1 VNVTFIVY
9 RRCAMKTDPSPTL
22 EGRDRLASQLRALA
36 HPARLAVLETLARQ
50 DTCVCGDI
58 VRGLPLAQSTVSQ
71 HIKILAEAG
80 LVRTTVTTAGG
91 RPCYCIDKAAL
102 AALRG
107 DIEALFDGL
116 RESGCAPAATV
127 PESAASS

>member
-1 VNVTFIVY
+1 
-9 RRCAMKTDPSPTL
+9 MKIHPSPTL
-22 EGRDRLASQLRALA
+22 DGRDRLASQLRALA

-50 DTCVCGDI
+50 EACVCGDI

-80 LVRTTVTTAGG
+80 LVRTTTAGA